1 MPTDSSPTNDTED
14 DTECEADPLI
24 LHEDSPLYAD
34 MLDLARRARE
44 GKVKF
49 FSYEQVWNED

>member
-1 MPTDSSPTNDTED
+1 MATDSSHTED
-14 DTECEADPLI
+14 IENDTECEAGLLI

-34 MLDLARRARE
+34 MLELARRVRE
-44 GKVKF
+44 GKVKL